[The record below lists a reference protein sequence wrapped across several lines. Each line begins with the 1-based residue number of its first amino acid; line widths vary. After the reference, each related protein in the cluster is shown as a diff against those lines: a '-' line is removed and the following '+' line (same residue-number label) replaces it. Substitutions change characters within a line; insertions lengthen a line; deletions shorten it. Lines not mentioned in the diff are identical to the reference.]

1 MVNHQQI
8 FVLFKCHVL
17 GVCVCDVD
25 VGNLSSQVPTITLRH
40 TGTFFSYQDVLAKKR
55 QKKTFR
61 ENLTEKKSIL
71 SSIAQITSPP
81 PPSPQFGKLVPLFS
95 DVENYVFAGITGP
108 SNDDYD
114 NDGSDNCDH
123 NFGTFD
129 DFGVKNDQKVS
140 NNMILMSKYKG
151 KHGGKKGQKIRAWVD
166 PPPHSGN
173 ARKKTFFFD
182 GCLP

>member
-108 SNDDYD
+108 SNDDY
-114 NDGSDNCDH
+114 
-123 NFGTFD
+123 
-129 DFGVKNDQKVS
+129 
-140 NNMILMSKYKG
+140 YK
-151 KHGGKKGQKIRAWVD
+151 Q
-166 PPPHSGN
+166 
-173 ARKKTFFFD
+173 
-182 GCLP
+182 